1 MCTRRKIV
9 YSSVEVDDR
18 LKRGGNYI
26 WGKIKFIIRFFEI
39 ELWLSIVVNFFGVSK
54 DTRSKKDRKNDNY

>member
-1 MCTRRKIV
+1 M
-9 YSSVEVDDR
+9 EVDDR
-18 LKRGGNYI
+18 LERGGNCI